1 MEASKRNVPFQINT
15 NNEMVTIDS
24 IRQHIIDG
32 NAYRVSDSSFNVP
45 ADASLNYAFVTCPD
59 CTYKVKFFIE
69 CDNSCNLRVLEDSS
83 WNTNGTLL
91 TAYNFNRT
99 STNTMDSQLY
109 KDPSMTGKWGAA
121 GTLIS
126 STWAFAT
133 NTAGNQGRTAFGGLS
148 DEYSMI
154 FAPSKRYL
162 FNIVNKSASTANLAV
177 KIRITE
183 GTV

>member
-1 MEASKRNVPFQINT
+1 MESAKRYIPFAVNT
-15 NNEMVTIDS
+15 NNELVTIDS

-32 NAYRVSDSSFNVP
+32 NAYRVSDSSFNIA
-45 ADASLNYAFVTCPD
+45 ADASLNYAFVTPAAK
-59 CTYKVKFFIE
+59 TYKVKFFVE

-83 WNTNGTLL
+83 WNYSGTAL

-99 STNTMDSQLY
+99 KSTTCSASLY
-109 KDPSMTGKWGAA
+109 KDPDMAAKWATA

-133 NTAGNQGRTAFGGLS
+133 NTTGNNGRSAFGGLS

-154 FAPSKRYL
+154 LAPSKRYL
-162 FNIVNKSASTANLAV
+162 FNLVNKSAATANLAV

-183 GTV
+183 ATV